1 MHTCRIPVIIMS
13 WVDHQLLYIIV
24 KGKRMKWHVHKRM
37 EVEEVET
44 TLVGTTVS
52 YMERWGGYFDFG
64 MDG

>member
-1 MHTCRIPVIIMS
+1 MS